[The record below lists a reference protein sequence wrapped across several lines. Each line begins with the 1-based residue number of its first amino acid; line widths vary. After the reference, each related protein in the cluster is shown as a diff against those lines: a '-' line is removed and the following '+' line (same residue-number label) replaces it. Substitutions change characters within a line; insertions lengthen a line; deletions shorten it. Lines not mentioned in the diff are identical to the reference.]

1 MSLVKSHIQC
11 HCITWSILLYCGW
24 LSSNDI
30 TLTER
35 GYRYPPYLFYRDY
48 RSLWNSRVFVITLQ
62 KHKALR
68 IKRFQVPYYN
78 RNRRRKVIRFTLEN
92 RIQLLKTIALSATST
107 RIIDQQSWP
116 GRALTDHR
124 SRPSIITVIDLWHLP
139 HDTSQLPLLYN
150 SDRIFL
156 HFFHTLSWLWNLRR
170 LIQRFFKI
178 RPLNGAT
185 LM

>member
-1 MSLVKSHIQC
+1 M
-11 HCITWSILLYCGW
+11 
-24 LSSNDI
+24 
-30 TLTER
+30 
-35 GYRYPPYLFYRDY
+35 
-48 RSLWNSRVFVITLQ
+48 
-62 KHKALR
+62 
-68 IKRFQVPYYN
+68 
-78 RNRRRKVIRFTLEN
+78 
-92 RIQLLKTIALSATST
+92 SATST
-107 RIIDQQSWP
+107 RIIGQQSWP

-178 RPLNGAT
+178 RPLNGANLILISFT
-185 LM
+185 VVSVTGISMANLTVLFLKPNLLGHPIGFLDISIQIPKTGYTKHDFVTSCGWLISYYLSRVQYLFPSTWKARLNHWLNNQIVLK